1 PVVCDTA
8 DCEVEEEEI
17 KEEEMKP
24 KRYPYSGR
32 IKKQPEEQIAFE
44 ISKLQVILSQLSDN
58 LNYFYSKV
66 K

>member
-1 PVVCDTA
+1 MTEKKA
-8 DCEVEEEEI
+8 HKGG

-24 KRYPYSGR
+24 KHYPYSGR
-32 IKKQPEEQIAFE
+32 IKKQPEEQITFE

>member
-1 PVVCDTA
+1 
-8 DCEVEEEEI
+8 
-17 KEEEMKP
+17 MKP

-32 IKKQPEEQIAFE
+32 IKKQPEEQITFE